1 MKKSVII
8 LSIGLVSLA
17 GQARAQFVT
26 IDPAHIATS
35 IINTANEIV
44 QTSAT
49 VSNLINNWREVQKVY
64 NQTKDYYD
72 ALRSVHDLVRDAK
85 KVRDAILLVGEIGD
99 IYVNSF
105 QIMLSDPHYSF
116 EELSAIS
123 SGYTYLIGESVNML
137 QEIREVVN
145 TNGLSMTDAE
155 RMTIVNTVYDKLLR
169 HRNLVQYYTR
179 KHIQVS
185 YVRASRSND
194 TAKFFD
200 LYGNSDQK
208 YW

>member
-123 SGYTYLIGESVNML
+123 SGYTILLIEAARMIK
-137 QEIREVVN
+137 EIKDVVN
-145 TNGLSMTDAE
+145 VNGLSMNDAE
-155 RMTIVNTVYDKLLR
+155 RLHIINAVYYKLLR

-185 YVRASRSND
+185 YVRASRTNN
-194 TAKFFD
+194 TARFMD
-200 LYGNSDQK
+200 LYGNSNDR